1 MSEDHPC
8 GLQFLSDGLPD
19 GEAVGVFGGL
29 QPATRRAPHDGTMR
43 TGRHMT
49 ATTTE
54 APSGV
59 TVEGLRC
66 RECREQEPIGP
77 SHVCSFCFGPLE
89 VVYDT
94 AGIAGRVSRE
104 RIAAGPASLWR
115 YADLLPVLSA
125 DPAHRIDLGTGFTPL
140 RPAPRLGARLGL
152 DDLWIKDDTRNPSG
166 SFKDR
171 VVTMAISA
179 ARALGLDT
187 IACASTGNLAGAVS
201 AHAAQAGMPAY
212 VFIPRDLERGKI
224 LGAAVYGANV
234 VAVDGNYDDVNRLCA
249 EVADARGW
257 GFANVNLRPFYAEG
271 SKSIGFEIAEQ
282 LDWTLP
288 DHVVIPIASG
298 SMLTKIHKAFGELQ
312 DFGLV
317 DDATP
322 RISGAQA
329 TGCSP
334 VAEAF
339 ERDSLDIR
347 PQKPD
352 TIARSLAIGNPA
364 DGYYAVKVANETGGT
379 IGHVPDRE
387 IVDGMRLLAE
397 TEGVFAETA
406 GGVTVA
412 NLKRFAESGRIGR
425 DERVVAVISGNGY
438 KTLEALEG
446 HIGPTFEVTPT
457 LDDLDRAL
465 AG

>member
-1 MSEDHPC
+1 MSQET
-8 GLQFLSDGLPD
+8 
-19 GEAVGVFGGL
+19 A
-29 QPATRRAPHDGTMR
+29 
-43 TGRHMT
+43 MT
-49 ATTTE
+49 ATITD
-54 APSGV
+54 APARPRITV
-59 TVEGLRC
+59 TGLRC
-66 RECREQEPIGP
+66 RECGEEEPVGA
-77 SHVCSFCFGPLE
+77 SHVCGFCFGPLE
-89 VVYDT
+89 VVYDEQ
-94 AGIAGRVSRE
+94 AVAERVSRE
-104 RIAAGPASLWR
+104 RIEAGPSSLWR
-115 YADLLPVLSA
+115 YADLLPVLSD

-140 RPAPRLGARLGL
+140 RPAPRLGERLGL
-152 DDLWIKDDTRNPSG
+152 TDLWIKDDTRNPSG

-201 AHAAQAGMPAY
+201 AHAAHAGMPAY
-212 VFIPRDLERGKI
+212 VFIPHDLERGKI

-257 GFANVNLRPFYAEG
+257 GFANVNLRAFYAEG

-282 LDWTLP
+282 LGWRLP

-298 SMLTKIHKAFGELQ
+298 SMLTKIHKAFGELTRY
-312 DFGLV
+312 GLV
-317 DDATP
+317 EPGTP

-339 ERDSLDIR
+339 ERGSVDVR

-364 DGYYAVKVANETGGT
+364 DGYYAVQVAEETGGA
-379 IGHVPDRE
+379 IGHVPDDE
-387 IVDGMRLLAE
+387 IVAGMRLLAE

-412 NLKRFAESGRIGR
+412 NLKRFAESGVVGR

-446 HIGPTFEVTPT
+446 HIGPTYEVSPS
-457 LDDLDRAL
+457 LDDLESAL
-465 AG
+465 EA

>member
-1 MSEDHPC
+1 MSQETAMTTLAD
-8 GLQFLSDGLPD
+8 
-19 GEAVGVFGGL
+19 AA
-29 QPATRRAPHDGTMR
+29 PALE
-43 TGRHMT
+43 
-49 ATTTE
+49 TTVL
-54 APSGV
+54 A
-59 TVEGLRC
+59 LRC
-66 RECREQEPIGP
+66 RECGEQEPVGP
-77 SHVCSFCFGPLE
+77 SHVCGFCFGPLE
-89 VVYDT
+89 VVYDHD
-94 AGIAGRVSRE
+94 AIAQRISRARVE
-104 RIAAGPASLWR
+104 AGPSSLWR
-115 YADLLPVLSA
+115 YGDLLPVLSD
-125 DPAHRIDLGTGFTPL
+125 DPAHRIDLGTGYTPL
-140 RPAPRLGARLGL
+140 RPAPRLGERLGL

-201 AHAAQAGMPAY
+201 AHAAHAGMPAY
-212 VFIPRDLERGKI
+212 VFIPHDLERGKI

-271 SKSIGFEIAEQ
+271 SKTIGFEIAEQ
-282 LDWTLP
+282 LGWELP

-298 SMLTKIHKAFGELQ
+298 SMLTKIDKAFGELRQ
-312 DFGLV
+312 HGLV
-317 DDATP
+317 SGSRP

-334 VAEAF
+334 VATAF
-339 ERDSLDIR
+339 EQDTLDIR

-379 IGHVPDRE
+379 IGHVPDPE
-387 IVDGMRLLAE
+387 IVDGIRLLAE

-412 NLKRFAESGRIGR
+412 NLKRFAASGAVDRT
-425 DERVVAVISGNGY
+425 ERVVAVISGNGY

-446 HIGPTFEVTPT
+446 HIGPTYEVGPS
-457 LDDLDRAL
+457 LDDLEQAL